1 MLVSVHKHISFLSF
15 VLLVI
20 PNAHAQLWSLQKC
33 VDTAQVHNRSLQMA
47 SNSILIG
54 AEKQKEATANLIPK
68 LSVNADYKYFT
79 DLPTQ
84 LMPLSTFNAS
94 APVGKFKEAQFGV
107 PHNLNANVQLSMP
120 LYNPQIFG
128 TIKTTNEALVLSN
141 LQYKKSEDQVLVDVY
156 NQYYSAQILT
166 HQLRFVDSNMVN
178 SDRLLKNMQLLKT
191 QMLVKGTDVSK
202 IELQLSQ
209 LSAQKATINS
219 KLQQVL
225 NALKFSMGVSL
236 DQGITID
243 DNIKYEPGQEESL
256 NNSIDIE
263 LAKAQHKLTK
273 VELNNLKYSR
283 LPTLSLMA
291 YYGTTGFG
299 YDKKPSDFLKFFP
312 MSFVGVQFNY
322 PLFNGTVTL
331 RKINQKKLELKN
343 TELQEANAIA
353 LNTMQVQNATLQRD
367 VATQTLNVSEKQILL
382 AQNIYTQALLQQQ
395 QGVAT
400 LTDVLLADTALR
412 EAQQNY
418 LSAIIDY
425 AKADVEL
432 KKVTGNISIHK

>member
-1 MLVSVHKHISFLSF
+1 
-15 VLLVI
+15 
-20 PNAHAQLWSLQKC
+20 
-33 VDTAQVHNRSLQMA
+33 
-47 SNSILIG
+47 
-54 AEKQKEATANLIPK
+54 
-68 LSVNADYKYFT
+68 
-79 DLPTQ
+79 
-84 LMPLSTFNAS
+84 
-94 APVGKFKEAQFGV
+94 
-107 PHNLNANVQLSMP
+107 
-120 LYNPQIFG
+120 
-128 TIKTTNEALVLSN
+128 
-141 LQYKKSEDQVLVDVY
+141 
-156 NQYYSAQILT
+156 
-166 HQLRFVDSNMVN
+166 
-178 SDRLLKNMQLLKT
+178 
-191 QMLVKGTDVSK
+191 
-202 IELQLSQ
+202 
-209 LSAQKATINS
+209 
-219 KLQQVL
+219 
-225 NALKFSMGVSL
+225 
-236 DQGITID
+236 
-243 DNIKYEPGQEESL
+243 
-256 NNSIDIE
+256 
-263 LAKAQHKLTK
+263 
-273 VELNNLKYSR
+273 
-283 LPTLSLMA
+283 
-291 YYGTTGFG
+291 
-299 YDKKPSDFLKFFP
+299 